1 MTPDWTDDT
10 NGPLMGRASLLTL
23 TIVAGLR
30 QGLAVG
36 QHGHFRHGHAHH
48 GAFFVS
54 LVLNT
59 EERDE
64 ETQSFLHGKSW
75 FDWKKKDERCCGS
88 WDLAQLSYF
97 DIRWVSVGGGDVW
110 LPVFGGL
117 GQVFGVC
124 HHPLQTWPTYRRK
137 ALGFLVSRSSHTSR

>member
-75 FDWKKKDERCCGS
+75 FDWKKKTSVAVVHGTLHSFLTSIYAGSVLAVGMCGCQSLEGLVRYLESVTTHFRRGQPTGERH
-88 WDLAQLSYF
+88 WDF
-97 DIRWVSVGGGDVW
+97 
-110 LPVFGGL
+110 
-117 GQVFGVC
+117 
-124 HHPLQTWPTYRRK
+124 
-137 ALGFLVSRSSHTSR
+137 